1 MSRFTFFKAFSLL
14 IFLLINVFSNFA
26 FAQAETLVTLK
37 NNTDATAIFCLNDVY
52 KSTIAPKSQTLTSIP
67 TGSQKIDLIAI
78 NQSQSGVSC
87 IYNYSLTDAS
97 GLPAH
102 DDYTDIF
109 YDYEDYF
116 YTLNQSIQPVTTST
130 ITYQVAPPVGSLGV
144 TGIDL
149 SAILPASGF
158 SNTQLCV
165 DGLIAPA
172 TSANFVSVPAG
183 SHSLLLVST
192 ASSGCSTTSS
202 AINLTF
208 VVDNT
213 YKYTIVT
220 NNTSSIRTTYQAVAD
235 FKAKP
240 QQQSIPPVQAPP
252 AIPPQDTKE
261 ETKKETLND
270 EKTEDK
276 KPVLDQQI
284 EKPIELI
291 KYDKLTIERASKDK
305 IEDTLTP
312 ADNQNPASAQS
323 SISTENQTDW
333 KPIIIITTLLYI
345 FYDLAIYLWKKS
357 NSSIR
362 QMQN

>member
-1 MSRFTFFKAFSLL
+1 MSRFPFLKAFSLML
-14 IFLLINVFSNFA
+14 FLFTNFFSMLV
-26 FAQAETLVTLK
+26 FAQVDASLTLT
-37 NNTDATAIFCLNDVY
+37 NNTDATAIFCLNGVY
-52 KSTIAPKSQTLTSIP
+52 KSTISPKSQTLISIP
-67 TGSQKIDLIAI
+67 TGSQKIDLIAT
-78 NQSQSGVSC
+78 NQSQAGVSC

-116 YTLNQSIQPVTTST
+116 YTLNQSTQPVTTSI
-130 ITYQVAPPVGSLGV
+130 ITYQLAPAVVSPNK

-165 DGLIAPA
+165 DGLITPA
-172 TSANFVSVPAG
+172 ASANFVSIPAG
-183 SHSLLLVST
+183 SHSLVLVST
-192 ASSGCSTTSS
+192 ALSGCYTSSS

-213 YKYTIVT
+213 YKYTMVT
-220 NNTSSIRTTYQAVAD
+220 NNTSSIRTTYQAIAD

-240 QQQSIPPVQAPP
+240 QQQNTPPVQAPP
-252 AIPPQDTKE
+252 AKPPQDTKE
-261 ETKKETLND
+261 ETKKEILID
-270 EKTEDK
+270 EKIEDK

-284 EKPIELI
+284 EKPAEFI
-291 KYDKLTIERASKDK
+291 KYDKLTIDRVSKDK

-312 ADNQNPASAQS
+312 EDNQNPVSAQS
-323 SISTENQTDW
+323 SINSENQIDW

-345 FYDLAIYLWKKS
+345 FYDIALYLWKKS
-357 NSSIR
+357 HSVST